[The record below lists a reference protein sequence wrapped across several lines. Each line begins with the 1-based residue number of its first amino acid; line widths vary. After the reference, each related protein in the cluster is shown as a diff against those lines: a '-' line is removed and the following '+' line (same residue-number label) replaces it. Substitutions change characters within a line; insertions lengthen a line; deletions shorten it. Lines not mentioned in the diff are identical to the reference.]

1 MTLLHDFTTSA
12 GGTDPVCFVIFLLH
26 SLHMILFDPSKCCH
40 QVKKLDT
47 TAKGD
52 EVEKPVERLT
62 WQLDD
67 DNSMMTK
74 LRTGQVASKKV
85 VKKKKVTCKASPPA
99 LVTDRSPKR
108 PKEVVDDNQFEI
120 VKSHSVCGAHQQDD
134 DEAYNS
140 ADTEEMITLM
150 KSSSTKTRTNNSSCS
165 EKVDTERT
173 CKLAPDSSAG
183 QLKTKTCVDVLKRAD
198 ISAISPIGVCVN
210 GSVEKPQS
218 LSTQG
223 QLKMFKP
230 LRRAS
235 LMTSTPKDINA
246 KRACHSDTD
255 SDSSLERFPPK
266 KKQKLKPPKEATRRD
281 ESDSSPDTDD
291 VISDLRR
298 KVATPRNA
306 WTTVSLE
313 RSLYITAD
321 DDLRPD
327 SQRESSSHYE
337 DDYEDVFDL
346 IESGRIDQL
355 CKTATN
361 SVFLKGVSDISP
373 EQEPQ
378 VGDHSTSK
386 ATVEALE
393 TSVTEDDA
401 NMKDKTNLS
410 SSKKLKRK
418 KNKENKALPESNS
431 SVTMSGG
438 KGKTKE
444 KTTFAQKFDK
454 RKLSNAQR
462 VTSVN
467 ERLKE
472 AKSQRFLIKKALSD
486 VVSETDIFRHVYRN
500 FPCIICPQN

>member
-1 MTLLHDFTTSA
+1 MTSA
-12 GGTDPVCFVIFLLH
+12 GGFFAIFLLH
-26 SLHMILFDPSKCCH
+26 SLHVILFDPSKCCH

-52 EVEKPVERLT
+52 KVEKPVERLT

-74 LRTGQVASKKV
+74 LRTGQVASKKL
-85 VKKKKVTCKASPPA
+85 VKKKKVTCKASPLA

-210 GSVEKPQS
+210 GSVEKPQG

-223 QLKMFKP
+223 QKMLKP

-235 LMTSTPKDINA
+235 LTTSTPKDINA

-255 SDSSLERFPPK
+255 SDSSLERFLPK
-266 KKQKLKPPKEATRRD
+266 KKQKLKPPKVATRRD

-291 VISDLRR
+291 VISDLRC
-298 KVATPRNA
+298 KVATSRNA

-321 DDLRPD
+321 DDLRPLPD

-337 DDYEDVFDL
+337 DDDEDVFDL

-355 CKTATN
+355 YKTATN
-361 SVFLKGVSDISP
+361 SVFLKGASEISR

-386 ATVEALE
+386 PTVEALE

-438 KGKTKE
+438 KGKNKE

-472 AKSQRFLIKKALSD
+472 AKSQKFLIKKALSD
-486 VVSETDIFRHVYRN
+486 VVSETDIFHHVYRN
-500 FPCIICPQN
+500 FPSIICPQN